1 MTELDFFSNPS
12 FPRTCGGDPLKVY
25 QNTATTAV
33 FPAPAGV
40 IRNNGVAINSDT
52 GFPRTCGGDP
62 HDRVIGKRGEKFS
75 PHLRG

>member
-1 MTELDFFSNPS
+1 MV
-12 FPRTCGGDPLKVY
+12 FPAPAGVILKLGQDYAIVR
-25 QNTATTAV
+25 V

-40 IRNNGVAINSDT
+40 IRNNGDAINSDT